1 MDAKK
6 AIFNRRTIHFF
17 ENKKVSENIIRDS
30 IEAANQAPCH
40 RLTFPWR
47 FYSVSLKKRMQIL
60 DLAIAIKSKKK
71 QIDENA
77 ENTIKEKYL
86 NPSHLIIASQIL
98 NKELTIQKEDYAACS
113 CAIQN
118 LCISLASDGVFSKWS
133 TGSITKNLKTYEI
146 IDINSH
152 IEEII
157 GFIWIGYG
165 KNLTKITRPL
175 IDEIYKEI

>member
-6 AIFNRRTIHFF
+6 AIFNRRTIHVF
-17 ENKKVSENIIRDS
+17 ENRKVSGNIIRDS
-30 IEAANQAPCH
+30 IEAANQAPSH

-47 FYSVSLKKRMQIL
+47 FYSVSYKKRMQIF
-60 DLAIAIKSKKK
+60 DLAIEIKSKKK
-71 QIDENA
+71 QVDENA
-77 ENTIKEKYL
+77 KNIIKEKYF
-86 NPSHLIIASQIL
+86 NPSHLLITSQIL

-118 LCISLASDGVFSKWS
+118 LCISLSSDGVSSKWS
-133 TGSITKNLKTYEI
+133 TGAITKNPKTYEI
-146 IDINSH
+146 LNINSK

-165 KNLTKITRPL
+165 KTLPKITRPL
-175 IDEIYKEI
+175 IDQIYKEI

>member
-1 MDAKK
+1 MDARK
-6 AIFNRRTIHFF
+6 AIFNRRTIHSF
-17 ENKKVSENIIRDS
+17 ENKKVSENIIRES

-47 FYSVSLKKRMQIL
+47 FYSVSLKKRIQIL
-60 DLAIAIKSKKK
+60 DLAIEIKSKKK

-77 ENTIKEKYL
+77 ENIIREKYL
-86 NPSHLIIASQIL
+86 NPSHLLITSQIL

-118 LCISLASDGVFSKWS
+118 LCISLASEGVFSKWS
-133 TGSITKNLKTYEI
+133 TGEITKKKETYEI
-146 IDINSH
+146 LDINSH
-152 IEEII
+152 EEEII

-165 KNLTKITRPL
+165 KNLPKISRPL
-175 IDEIYKEI
+175 IDQIYKEI

>member
-6 AIFNRRTIHFF
+6 AILERRTIHSF

-47 FYSVSLKKRMQIL
+47 FYSVSLKKRMKIL
-60 DLAIAIKSKKK
+60 DLAIEIKSNKRV
-71 QIDENA
+71 IDRNL
-77 ENTIKEKYL
+77 IKAKYL
-86 NPSHLIIASQIL
+86 NPSHLLVASQVL
-98 NKELTIQKEDYAACS
+98 NKEPTTQKEDYAACS

-118 LCISLASDGVFSKWS
+118 LCISLASEGVFSKWS
-133 TGSITKNLKTYEI
+133 TGVETKNLKTYEI
-146 IDINSH
+146 LDINYQ

-165 KNLTKITRPL
+165 KNLSKISRPL
-175 IDEIYKEI
+175 IDQIYKEI

>member
-17 ENKKVSENIIRDS
+17 EPKKVSENIIRDS

-40 RLTFPWR
+40 RFTFPWR

-60 DLAIAIKSKKK
+60 DLAIEIKSKKK

-77 ENTIKEKYL
+77 KNIIKEKFL
-86 NPSHLIIASQIL
+86 NPSHLLITSQIL

-118 LCISLASDGVFSKWS
+118 LCVSLASDGVFSKWS
-133 TGSITKNLKTYEI
+133 TGAITKNPKTYEI
-146 IDINSH
+146 IGLNTK

-165 KNLTKITRPL
+165 KNLPKITRPL
-175 IDEIYKEI
+175 IDQIYKEI

>member
-17 ENKKVSENIIRDS
+17 ENKKVSENIILDS

-47 FYSVSLKKRMQIL
+47 FYSVSHKKRMQIL
-60 DLAIAIKSKKK
+60 NLAIEIKSKKK

-77 ENTIKEKYL
+77 ENIIREKYH
-86 NPSHLIIASQIL
+86 NPSHLLITSQIL

-118 LCISLASDGVFSKWS
+118 LSISLASEGVFSKWS
-133 TGSITKNLKTYEI
+133 TGAITKNPKTYEI
-146 IDINSH
+146 TNINSKV
-152 IEEII
+152 EEII

-165 KNLTKITRPL
+165 RNLPKINRPL
-175 IDEIYKEI
+175 IEQIYKEI

>member
-17 ENKKVSENIIRDS
+17 EDKKVSEHIIRDS

-47 FYSVSLKKRMQIL
+47 FYSVSHKKRMQIL
-60 DLAIAIKSKKK
+60 DLALEIKSKKK
-71 QIDENA
+71 QIDENI
-77 ENTIKEKYL
+77 IKKKYL
-86 NPSHLIIASQIL
+86 NPSHLLITSQIL
-98 NKELTIQKEDYAACS
+98 NKEQTIQKEDYAACS

-118 LCISLASDGVFSKWS
+118 LCISLASDGVYSKWS
-133 TGSITKNLKTYEI
+133 TGAITKNPKTYKI
-146 IDINSH
+146 IGLNTK

-165 KNLTKITRPL
+165 KNLPKITRPL
-175 IDEIYKEI
+175 IDQIYKEI

>member
-40 RLTFPWR
+40 RFTFPWR
-47 FYSVSLKKRMQIL
+47 FYSVSLQKRMQIL
-60 DLAIAIKSKKK
+60 DLAIEIKSNKK
-71 QIDENA
+71 QINENE
-77 ENTIKEKYL
+77 ENLIREKYI
-86 NPSHLIIASQIL
+86 NPSHLLITSQIL
-98 NKELTIQKEDYAACS
+98 NKEPNIQKEDYAACS

-118 LCISLASDGVFSKWS
+118 LCVSLASDGIFSKWS
-133 TGSITKNLKTYEI
+133 TGAITKNPKTYEI
-146 IDINSH
+146 VDIDSQ

-165 KNLTKITRPL
+165 KNLPKITRPL
-175 IDEIYKEI
+175 IDQIYKEI